1 MSRPLSMAG
10 GSNATRITRE
20 SSGGS
25 GQSALSKATLA
36 HDRFLVLLCPAHLTL
51 RCILDNSLDSQK
63 LTESGTGYLS
73 DLAEG
78 QQPPVEAR
86 HG

>member
-36 HDRFLVLLCPAHLTL
+36 HDRFLVLLCPAHVTL
-51 RCILDNSLDSQK
+51 RSTLDSSLDSQK

-73 DLAEG
+73 DLAQG